1 MRSRSLCMS
10 VGVGG
15 NVDLLLTEKKRGF
28 VYFGWISNERVPSSW
43 LVGSGLVGGKR
54 KVASSKLQCR

>member
-1 MRSRSLCMS
+1 MS